1 MGAAAATAGGRGGG
15 GGGRGGGATAVVVVS
30 SSDGAP
36 RSPAGGLGGLGG
48 LGALGKARIVA
59 FGSKSPREPGNSG
72 GAVSFERTSTEPR
85 GVAGELVPPGRS
97 WKWSRRSSSGGRLR
111 AGSSGSGSSQ

>member
-15 GGGRGGGATAVVVVS
+15 GGGRGGGATAVAVVS

-36 RSPAGGLGGLGG
+36 PAGG

-85 GVAGELVPPGRS
+85 GVAGELSPPGRS
-97 WKWSRRSSSGGRLR
+97 WKCSRRSSSGGRLR

>member
-1 MGAAAATAGGRGGG
+1 MGRAAATAGGRGGG
-15 GGGRGGGATAVVVVS
+15 GGGRGGGATAVAVVS
-30 SSDGAP
+30 SRDCAP
-36 RSPAGGLGGLGG
+36 RSPAGGLGG

-59 FGSKSPREPGNSG
+59 FGSKSRR
-72 GAVSFERTSTEPR
+72 GAPC
-85 GVAGELVPPGRS
+85 ELAPPGRS